1 MPIITEVRFAHEE
14 GALADTLG
22 RLPDHTVSIV
32 QETGTDPEGNLY
44 FVRVEGEPAED
55 VETILEADASVS
67 EVKPMPGF
75 AGEGMWGVSFAPGT
89 RLMAPRVT
97 SGDGFV
103 LEARS
108 TSNADWELR
117 GWRERWLLPDREAL
131 QDIWQYAR
139 EEGFEFDVLEFRRR
153 GRVDMKYAGLDA
165 PTEEQREA
173 LVAAYDQ
180 GYFAEP
186 REASLAELAESLGL
200 SPTAVAGRLRRGM
213 KATIEMTLVADD
225 PPE

>member
-1 MPIITEVRFAHEE
+1 MPIITEVRFAHED

-22 RLPDHTVSIV
+22 QLPDHTVSV
-32 QETGTDPEGNLY
+32 VRETGTDPEGNLY
-44 FVRVEGEPAED
+44 FVQFDGQPAED

-75 AGEGMWGVSFAPGT
+75 GGEGMWGVSFAPDAK
-89 RLMAPRVT
+89 LMAPHVT
-97 SGDGFV
+97 SEDGFV
-103 LEARS
+103 LDARS
-108 TSNADWELR
+108 TSNADWEFH

-131 QDIWQYAR
+131 QDIWQDAR
-139 EEGFEFDVLEFRRR
+139 DDGFEFDVLEFRRR
-153 GRVDMKYAGLDA
+153 GRVDMNYAGLDA

-186 REASLAELAESLGL
+186 REASLAELAESLDL

-213 KATIEMTLVADD
+213 KSTLEMTLVAED